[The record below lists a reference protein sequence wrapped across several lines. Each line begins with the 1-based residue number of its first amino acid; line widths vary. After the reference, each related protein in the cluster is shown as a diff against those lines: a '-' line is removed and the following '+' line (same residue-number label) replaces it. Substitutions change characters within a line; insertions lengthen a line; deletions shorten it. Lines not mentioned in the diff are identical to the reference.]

1 MNLSFKNIYL
11 HNFLS
16 FKDTNINLED
26 KGICLVSGKNN
37 FPIDHTQSNG
47 SGKSSW
53 MSAIAFALTG
63 ETIQGVKSNLKL
75 IYTDEKDCYVKLTF
89 TCDNVEYEI
98 TRYSEPKSALTII
111 KNGVDISGKT
121 FRASEQIFAQ
131 EFPSINMNLI
141 SNTLLLG
148 QGLPNKFSSQS
159 PSKRKELLEEL
170 TESEYMYEEI
180 KNKLDKREEEINSNL
195 NDLKVET
202 TKLISK
208 SSVYS
213 KSLEDLQ
220 KKKETFKIDYS
231 SLINLSQLEQQNLRE
246 GLNTQEDKKS
256 LLNNELEDLNKTFS
270 TIDNLELKETQDVKD
285 KYKDEEL
292 NLRTKLTEINSEI
305 RHLESYIKQQAS
317 IKDVCP
323 TCHQKLLNVKIIN
336 TDKEKEEVVSLRESY
351 TSTNKS
357 LSTLNEN
364 LTKEKTNIIDK
375 YKDRKKECENKFNEL
390 NNKYQEVKSTIN
402 SLTSKYNEELRK
414 CEHYITLASEQ
425 EKQKLSIDQ
434 DIQNVEDTL
443 EELNTEIKKLE
454 DDKIILDNELEV
466 FRKIS
471 NTTKKG
477 FRGYLLK
484 HHIDYINELI
494 QSYSECSKNVEFIL
508 DGNNI
513 EIYYNSKPYDNL
525 SGGEKQKI
533 DIIIQ
538 LAIREML
545 LNQHNFSSNIICLDE
560 IFDNLDKTGTQEVL
574 GILNNTL
581 KTVDSVYVI
590 SHHAEE
596 LEIDYDSELRIV
608 KNEKGISE
616 VR

>member
-37 FPIDHTQSNG
+37 FPIDHTLSNG

-53 MSAIAFALTG
+53 ISGISFALNG
-63 ETIQGVKSNLKL
+63 ETIQGIKSNLKL

-89 TCDNVEYEI
+89 TCDNDEYEI
-98 TRYSEPKSALTII
+98 TRWSEPKSALTII

-121 FRASEQIFAQ
+121 FRTSEQIFAQ
-131 EFPSINMNLI
+131 EFPSLNMNLI

-195 NDLKVET
+195 SDLKLKS
-202 TKLISK
+202 TKLFTQLN
-208 SSVYS
+208 VYT
-213 KSLEDLQ
+213 KSLEDL
-220 KKKETFKIDYS
+220 KKKEESFKIDYS
-231 SLINLSQLEQQNLRE
+231 SLIKISQLEQQKLKE

-256 LLNNELEDLNKTFS
+256 SLNNELDSLNNEFN
-270 TIDNLELKETQDVKD
+270 TIDNLELKETQEVKD

-292 NLRTKLTEINSEI
+292 NLRTKLVEINSEI
-305 RHLESYIKQQAS
+305 KHLESYIKQQAN

-323 TCHQKLLNVKIIN
+323 TCHQKLLNVRIIN
-336 TDKEKEEVVSLRESY
+336 TDKEKEEVISLKENYSF
-351 TSTNKS
+351 TNKS

-364 LTKEKTNIIDK
+364 LSKEKTSIIDK
-375 YKDRKKECENKFNEL
+375 YKDKKQELENRFNEL
-390 NNKYQEVKSTIN
+390 NKTYKEVKSTMD

-425 EKQKLSIDQ
+425 EKQKLSINQ
-434 DIQNVEDTL
+434 EIQEVGNTI
-443 EELNTEIKKLE
+443 EELNDEIKKLE
-454 DDKIILDNELEV
+454 EDNIYLERDLDI

-484 HHIDYINELI
+484 HHIDYINNLI
-494 QSYSECSKNVEFIL
+494 QSYSECSKNIEFIL

-560 IFDNLDKTGTQEVL
+560 IFDNLDRTGTQEVL

-581 KTVDSVYVI
+581 KTVDSVFVI
-590 SHHAEE
+590 SHHADE

-608 KNEKGISE
+608 KNENGISE
-616 VR
+616 IK